1 MKEIIA
7 SLTSKG
13 QVTIPVE
20 VRRLLGIKPGEKI
33 AFVLNGEGTVQ
44 LGLPQYPGIAA
55 LRGAAGTLKSPLP
68 WRKIREIAREDSLA
82 SISETT
88 R

>member
-33 AFVLNGEGTVQ
+33 ALVLDGEGTVV
-44 LGLPQYPGIAA
+44 LGVPQYPGIAA
-55 LRGAAGTLKSPLP
+55 LRGAAGTLKNPLP
-68 WRKIREIAREDSLA
+68 WQKMRAIAREDSLTG
-82 SISETT
+82 SPKTP

>member
-1 MKEIIA
+1 MKEIVA

-44 LGLPQYPGIAA
+44 LCLPQYPGIAA

-68 WRKIREIAREDSLA
+68 WHKMRQIAREDSLA
-82 SISETT
+82 GTPENS

>member
-1 MKEIIA
+1 MKEIVA

-13 QVTIPVE
+13 QVTVPVE

-33 AFVLNGEGTVQ
+33 AFVLDGEETVR
-44 LGLPQYPGIAA
+44 LGRPRYPGIAA

-68 WRKIREIAREDSLA
+68 WQKMRAIAREDSLTRTP
-82 SISETT
+82 ETP